1 MGVADEQLERAAAQL
16 DSRQFELSEA
26 ITQRHYQENP
36 ALEARYGP
44 AGRLRCREDAA
55 LHLAFL
61 SQSVAMG
68 TPGIFVDYI
77 CWAKVMLAAR
87 GIPGSDLTRDLE
99 AMERILQEKLPQDLA
114 HHVGQHIR
122 TALEALPTAAEDAP
136 CEIRDDAPR
145 SPLARQ
151 YLAALLDYDRA
162 TAKKVILSEIARGL
176 PVKSL
181 YEEVFTPV
189 QVEIGRLWQTNKIT
203 VAEEHYCTAATELIM
218 AQVYAPDP
226 GGEKNGRRMVGMC
239 TTRELHDLGARM
251 VCDFFEMEGWDTA
264 YLGAN
269 VPVSSAVRMIRA
281 RKPDLV
287 AISAAIP
294 YHIRSVGEMIRAMRA
309 EFDSLKIIVG
319 GGAFKLPG
327 LWRKIGADAYAQSP
341 SDAVEKANQLLD
353 R

>member
-1 MGVADEQLERAAAQL
+1 
-16 DSRQFELSEA
+16 
-26 ITQRHYQENP
+26 
-36 ALEARYGP
+36 
-44 AGRLRCREDAA
+44 
-55 LHLAFL
+55 
-61 SQSVAMG
+61 
-68 TPGIFVDYI
+68 
-77 CWAKVMLAAR
+77 MLAAR

-114 HHVGQHIR
+114 HDVGQHIR

-226 GGEKNGRRMVGMC
+226 SGEKNGRRMVGMC